1 MTSLKPVKASAFGVI
16 ALLLLSAP
24 LQGQTSV
31 GRLSGAIASI
41 SGAPVANAK
50 ISVVNRATSQK
61 SETETDSLGTFRLDN
76 LAPGDYDLSV
86 SALGFASQTVQVA
99 VTSGEE
105 QKTNLTLA
113 MAGNAEGPSL
123 SDLGFP
129 SSETQANPAEQAR
142 LDRRSHMLKIHQ
154 KMGLITAGPLL
165 ATIIT
170 GFSAGGRQT
179 SSTNRDLHAALGS
192 TTAGLYFTTAY
203 FAIRAPRIDGTQT
216 RGPIRVHKAL
226 AWIHGPG
233 MILTPILG
241 AMAFDQKSKGEK
253 IHGIASLH
261 GPVAII
267 TGAAYGA
274 ALLSVSVKF

>member
-1 MTSLKPVKASAFGVI
+1 MVSMRLAKFAILGTM
-16 ALLLLSAP
+16 ALVPFAVQ
-24 LQGQTSV
+24 LQGQTSG
-31 GRLSGAIASI
+31 GRISGAITSI

-50 ISVVNRATSQK
+50 ISVVNRATWQK
-61 SETETDSLGTFRLDN
+61 SEAETDSLGTFRLDN
-76 LAPGDYDLSV
+76 LAPCDYDLSV
-86 SALGFASQTVQVA
+86 SALGFAPQTVQVA
-99 VTSGEE
+99 VTAGEE

-179 SSTNRDLHAALGS
+179 SSTTRDLHAALGS

-203 FAIRAPRIDGTQT
+203 FAIRAPRIEGTQT

-241 AMAFDQKSKGEK
+241 AMAFDQKSK
-253 IHGIASLH
+253 
-261 GPVAII
+261 
-267 TGAAYGA
+267 
-274 ALLSVSVKF
+274 

>member
-1 MTSLKPVKASAFGVI
+1 MNLHMKTALFSVT
-16 ALLLLSAP
+16 LLLVP
-24 LQGQTSV
+24 FTPRLQGQMAT
-31 GRLSGAIASI
+31 GKLSGVITSPSGVPVGDARISAVNIATKQSAE
-41 SGAPVANAK
+41 G
-50 ISVVNRATSQK
+50 
-61 SETETDSLGTFRLDN
+61 ETDSSGVYRLEN
-76 LAPGDYDLSV
+76 LMPGDYDLTVNS
-86 SALGFASQTVQVA
+86 LEFATQTVR
-99 VTSGEE
+99 VTVTAGEE
-105 QKTNLTLA
+105 QKTSLTLDI
-113 MAGNAEGPSL
+113 AGNGSGPSL

-129 SSETQANPAEQAR
+129 SSETQSNPAEQAR
-142 LDRRSHMLKIHQ
+142 LDRRTHMLKIHQ

-165 ATIIT
+165 ATIIA

-203 FAIRAPRIDGTQT
+203 FAIRAPRIEGTQT

-241 AMAFDQKSKGEK
+241 AMAFEQKSKGEK